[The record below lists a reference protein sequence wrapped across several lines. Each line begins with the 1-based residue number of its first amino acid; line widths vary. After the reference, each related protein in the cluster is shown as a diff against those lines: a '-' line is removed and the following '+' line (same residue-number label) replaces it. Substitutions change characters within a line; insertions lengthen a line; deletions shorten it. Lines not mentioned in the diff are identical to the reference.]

1 MVSFI
6 DCHLSLKK
14 CSPFNGGKFEG
25 WGTSFCWWPNRIGY
39 LDELSEQAAK
49 LFFDPKE
56 GLGLNIIRYNIGGG
70 DDPTHHHITRT
81 DSMVPGY
88 AIILHMM
95 LMDIIGHTTG
105 MPIRIREMY

>member
-6 DCHLSLKK
+6 DCHLSLRR

-49 LFFDPKE
+49 LFFE
-56 GLGLNIIRYNIGGG
+56 MIQLI
-70 DDPTHHHITRT
+70 
-81 DSMVPGY
+81 
-88 AIILHMM
+88 IILQEQIRWC
-95 LMDIIGHTTG
+95 LG
-105 MPIRIREMY
+105 MQ

>member
-6 DCHLSLKK
+6 DCHLSLRR

-56 GLGLNIIRYNIGGG
+56 GLGLNIIRYNIGGCG
-70 DDPTHHHITRT
+70 RFLGPELSNSKTA
-81 DSMVPGY
+81 S
-88 AIILHMM
+88 ILHRTQ
-95 LMDIIGHTTG
+95 TT
-105 MPIRIREMY
+105 

>member
-6 DCHLSLKK
+6 DCHLSLRR

-49 LFFDPKE
+49 LFFDQKHI
-56 GLGLNIIRYNIGGG
+56 GARHLVLNCKRKMNKK
-70 DDPTHHHITRT
+70 
-81 DSMVPGY
+81 
-88 AIILHMM
+88 
-95 LMDIIGHTTG
+95 
-105 MPIRIREMY
+105 